1 MPIWT
6 TQEIL
11 AEIVRR
17 CSAGERVGLCIVVAT
32 RGSCPQSAGAKM
44 IVLSDGRTLG
54 TLGGGCVE
62 AEVRQRAI
70 QMLIDDKSDLLS
82 FDLNHDY
89 GWDDGLICGGA
100 MDIYVQ
106 SLDASRAEHFKQ
118 MIEAIGR
125 RDGSADALELRFAYT
140 RGGKDCE
147 YIERI
152 ESAPTL
158 LIVGAGHVA
167 QAVAQIAPGIGFDVD
182 VIDDRPDYASKER
195 FPLSRKRIVGD
206 IESELAKFPI
216 DTNTYI
222 VIVTRGHNRDGQAL
236 AAVIDTPAKYI
247 GMIGSKR
254 KIKAIYDELS
264 AAGTSIEKLLRV
276 HAPVG
281 YDIGAVTVQEIAIS
295 IAAQLV
301 AVRRAQ
307 PNDPARPMKIDEEQ
321 IRTWLARESAQKV
334 S

>member
-6 TQEIL
+6 TTEIL

-17 CSAGERVGLCIVVAT
+17 CEAGERVGLCTVVAT

-44 IVLSDGRTLG
+44 IVLNDGRTLG

-62 AEVRQRAI
+62 AEVRKRAME
-70 QMLIDDKSDLLS
+70 MLIDDRGDLLS

-100 MDIYVQ
+100 MDIVVQ
-106 SLDASRAEHFKQ
+106 PYDASRVALFKQ
-118 MIEAIGR
+118 MLDSIAR
-125 RDGSADALELRFAYT
+125 CDGGADALELRFPYA
-140 RGGKDCE
+140 RAGKSQE

-152 ESAPTL
+152 ESSPTL
-158 LIVGAGHVA
+158 LVVGAGHVA
-167 QAVAQIAPGIGFDVD
+167 QAVGQIAPGLGFDVD
-182 VIDDRPDYASKER
+182 VLDDRPDYPSKER

-206 IESELAKFPI
+206 IESELSRFPI
-216 DTNTYI
+216 DANTYI
-222 VIVTRGHNRDGQAL
+222 VIVTRGHNHDGRAL
-236 AAVIDTPAKYI
+236 AAVIDSPAKYI

-254 KIKAIYDELS
+254 KIKAIYDELH
-264 AAGTSIEKLLRV
+264 AGGTSIDKLLRV
-276 HAPVG
+276 HAPIG
-281 YDIGAVTVQEIAIS
+281 YDVGAVTVQEIAIS

-301 AVRRAQ
+301 AVRRGQ
-307 PNDPARPMKIDEEQ
+307 SNNPARPMTIDEDQ
-321 IRTWLARESAQKV
+321 IRAWLARDASPTK